1 MNSKVVLVTLIAL
14 LAPISGCLTGAID
27 DKGMMIDER
36 GVEVPTERVL
46 TIVTYD
52 IYGLTSERIMEFTN
66 QTGIKVEMIKL
77 GDAGA
82 ILNHLLQ
89 TKEAPQADLALGLD
103 NTYLQQAIDR
113 NVIQSHGA
121 NISNVMES
129 AWLPYNGTMA
139 VPFDQGSICLNYDI
153 NSINSSQGRDVPTSL
168 WNLSEEAWKGKVAI
182 PSPVTSS
189 PGRAFMIATTD
200 YFANDDDEATNWTD
214 WWNAMMDNDVII
226 TSGWTEA
233 YETHYSGGYGVWND
247 DHIGDANFVVSY
259 CHSPGVEAYWADN
272 YTISTSLTL
281 DRASFHQVEYATV
294 VNGTANAEYADLFIE
309 YLLTEDVNLN
319 MPIENSMYSV
329 LIDSGLPADN
339 GYLYHSELPSLNA
352 QVSPEEIAE
361 NMDSWLAA
369 WEAAMV

>member
-1 MNSKVVLVTLIAL
+1 
-14 LAPISGCLTGAID
+14 
-27 DKGMMIDER
+27 
-36 GVEVPTERVL
+36 
-46 TIVTYD
+46 
-52 IYGLTSERIMEFTN
+52 
-66 QTGIKVEMIKL
+66 
-77 GDAGA
+77 
-82 ILNHLLQ
+82 
-89 TKEAPQADLALGLD
+89 
-103 NTYLQQAIDR
+103 
-113 NVIQSHGA
+113 
-121 NISNVMES
+121 
-129 AWLPYNGTMA
+129 
-139 VPFDQGSICLNYDI
+139 
-153 NSINSSQGRDVPTSL
+153 
-168 WNLSEEAWKGKVAI
+168 
-182 PSPVTSS
+182 
-189 PGRAFMIATTD
+189 MIATTD

-233 YETHYSGGYGVWND
+233 YETRYSGGYGAWND